1 MNKVI
6 YLMTAMLL
14 AAGIQA
20 QDNNKVLT
28 TDEEKKIVDALSA
41 KEGEA
46 KDTAW
51 TTGGTTGLNLSQV
64 YLENWAA
71 GGESSVSVTGMINLF
86 ANYTKGNSSWD
97 NTLDLAYGMLWQ
109 GDRAGVKTDDKIDF
123 SSKYGQKASKD
134 WYYSGL
140 VNFRSQFAPGYS
152 NPFAP
157 VAEQVRISDIFA
169 PAYGLIAIGMDYKPS
184 PKFTAFISPITMKI
198 TIVGDQVLADAG
210 AFGVEK
216 ATFDAGGNL
225 LTAGENIRT
234 ELGGYIKVMYKTEV
248 MENVGLQTKIDLFS
262 NYQNNPQN
270 IDVNWETIITMKINK
285 FLSTTIT
292 TQVLYDDDVDIARD
306 PEYVAAHGI
315 TAGPITQFKEVLAIG
330 MSYKF

>member
-1 MNKVI
+1 MMNKVI

-234 ELGGYIKVMYKTEV
+234 ELGGYIKVM
-248 MENVGLQTKIDLFS
+248 
-262 NYQNNPQN
+262 
-270 IDVNWETIITMKINK
+270 
-285 FLSTTIT
+285 
-292 TQVLYDDDVDIARD
+292 
-306 PEYVAAHGI
+306 
-315 TAGPITQFKEVLAIG
+315 
-330 MSYKF
+330 